1 MHESNVSKNSPA
13 RHGAGLGLVRSQMF
27 FSNGL
32 MPHLPRT
39 AGCVRTMERLTGSM
53 TGMAVSMRSASMPVS
68 LSAAA
73 SLAFPGTAGSLPFH
87 HLRHRTLLDAGPQR
101 FGRRN
106 QPGGQIEPDRKLL
119 TFRTMAGVPGLC
131 HAAVQIKDA
140 AGFTY
145 KRVGRHDCILS

>member
-39 AGCVRTMERLTGSM
+39 AGCVRTIGRLAGKRGM
-53 TGMAVSMRSASMPVS
+53 ARMAVSMRSASMPVS

-140 AGFTY
+140 AGFT
-145 KRVGRHDCILS
+145 